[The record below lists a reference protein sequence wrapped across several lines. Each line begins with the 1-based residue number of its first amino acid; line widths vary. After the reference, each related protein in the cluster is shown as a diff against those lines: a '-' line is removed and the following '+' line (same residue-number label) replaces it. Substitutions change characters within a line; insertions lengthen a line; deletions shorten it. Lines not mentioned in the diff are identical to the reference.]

1 MGGRGDAAM
10 MWISGGFVFRR
21 GTSAYHKLDP
31 RVKLLI
37 SLLMFVATLLVKAV
51 YEMAVVIAF
60 MVAVAAVATVL
71 KRVLRTMA
79 FTALFSAFIFGV
91 NMLATRNLF
100 SSTLYA
106 TRFVAIVVST
116 SLFFITTSPDEL
128 EQVMKTFRFPRDIVF
143 AFVTAVRFIPVMMLD
158 TIQIMDAQKSRG
170 LELEKGNI
178 LRRVRNMIPI
188 LIPLVVNSVV
198 RSGELAEAMESRAY
212 GAVPRPTSLVA
223 YRAGGRDVAVAA
235 AAVLVFAL
243 TAYSFYYILP
253 LHLP

>member
-1 MGGRGDAAM
+1 M
-10 MWISGGFVFRR
+10 MWLSGGFVFRR
-21 GTSAYHKLDP
+21 GTSVYHRLDP

-37 SLLMFVATLLVKAV
+37 SALMFVTTLLVRSLYELAAV
-51 YEMAVVIAF
+51 LVF

-71 KRVLRTMA
+71 KRVARTMA
-79 FTALFSAFIFGV
+79 LTALFSAIIFV
-91 NMLATRNLF
+91 INLVFTRNVETSL
-100 SSTLYA
+100 LYA
-106 TRFVAIVVST
+106 VRFVAIVVST

-128 EQVMKTFRFPRDIVF
+128 EQVMKTFRLPRDVVF

-178 LRRVRNMIPI
+178 LKRVRNMIPI

-212 GAVPRPTSLVA
+212 GAVPKPSSLVE
-223 YRAGGRDVAVAA
+223 YRANLADKAVAVAA
-235 AAVLVFAL
+235 LALFVL
-243 TAYSFYYILP
+243 TAYSFYYVLP
-253 LHLP
+253 AHFP

>member
-1 MGGRGDAAM
+1 M
-10 MWISGGFVFRR
+10 MWLSGGFVFRR
-21 GTSAYHKLDP
+21 GTSAYHRLDP

-37 SLLMFVATLLVKAV
+37 SLLMFVTTLLVRSV
-51 YEMAVVIAF
+51 YEMVVVVAF
-60 MVAVAAVATVL
+60 MVAVAAVATVF

-79 FTALFSAFIFGV
+79 FTALFSAFIFVV
-91 NMLATRNLF
+91 NVIFTRNLE
-100 SSTLYA
+100 SSLLYA

-128 EQVMKTFRFPRDIVF
+128 EQVMKTFKLPRDVVF

-178 LRRVRNMIPI
+178 LRRVRNMVPI

-212 GAVPRPTSLVA
+212 GAVPRPTSLVE
-223 YRAGGRDVAVAA
+223 YRASARDVAVAA
-235 AAVLVFAL
+235 AAVVVFAIA
-243 TAYSFYYILP
+243 AYSFYHVLP
-253 LHLP
+253 MSFP